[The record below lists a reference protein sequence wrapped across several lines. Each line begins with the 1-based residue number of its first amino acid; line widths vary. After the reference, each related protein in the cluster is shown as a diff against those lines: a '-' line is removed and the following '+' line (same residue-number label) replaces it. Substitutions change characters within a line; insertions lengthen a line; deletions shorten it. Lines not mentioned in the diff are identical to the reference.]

1 MISAMEYINRN
12 YMHPLSLLEIS
23 DIIHTNEY
31 YLCQL
36 FKSTTGQTVFNYIN
50 HVRICVSEKMLTDT
64 NSSISEIALSSGF
77 MSVKYFDKVF
87 KNKIGITPL
96 QYRQQSNIQKN
107 KINELWNFQE
117 YVNFLWLKKGGQD
130 IIKLPIF
137 C

>member
-1 MISAMEYINRN
+1 MDYINRN
-12 YMHPLSLLEIS
+12 YMHPLSLAE

-96 QYRQQSNIQKN
+96 QYRQQSNIQKK
-107 KINELWNFQE
+107 KINEL
-117 YVNFLWLKKGGQD
+117 
-130 IIKLPIF
+130 
-137 C
+137 